1 MKLRIRRHGSL
12 TAAVAVLG
20 LGVAACG
27 GSSGSTT
34 AAASPSSATTSGSSG
49 SSGNKTIGLAIADQT
64 SLFYIAE
71 ADGVK
76 AAAKKAGYNVL
87 IESANDSGTTQVN
100 QVNTLVNQHVAAMV
114 YTPTDS
120 SSATAGV
127 LAANRANIP
136 VVGVDE
142 RPPASERSVAKEV
155 TYIASDSVAAADQ
168 LCTWMAQQIHG
179 QGNIAIIEGVLG
191 VTAQVE
197 RSQGCAEALKNFPN
211 IHVVAQQAANWM
223 EDQAYSTASN
233 IFTGH
238 PGLKAVFA
246 ESDAMALGTAR
257 AVQATHYP
265 QPVIVSIDGFPSEIK
280 GIASHQVSATE
291 AQQPFHMGE
300 LAVEDAIKAI
310 NGHAADVPAVQFQK
324 TYLIT
329 QANVDQWTNVPADS
343 PKALYGPL
351 GV

>member
-1 MKLRIRRHGSL
+1 MAMRFGRRGTL
-12 TAAVAVLG
+12 AAGVVALS

-27 GSSGSTT
+27 GGTSSS
-34 AAASPSSATTSGSSG
+34 ASSSSATKASGAAT
-49 SSGNKTIGLAIADQT
+49 SGNKTIGLAIADQT

-76 AAAKKAGYNVL
+76 AAAQKAGYNVL
-87 IESANDSGTTQVN
+87 LESANDSGTTQVN
-100 QVNTLVNQHVAAMV
+100 QVNDLVNHHVAALI
-114 YTPTDS
+114 YTPTDA

-197 RSQGCAEALKNFPN
+197 RSQGCAEALKNYPN

-223 EDQAYSTASN
+223 EDQAYSVASN

-280 GIASHQVSATE
+280 AIADHQVSATE

-300 LAVEDAIKAI
+300 LAVQNAIQAI
-310 NGHAADVPAVQFQK
+310 NGDTSGIPSVQFQK
-324 TYLIT
+324 TILIT
-329 QANVDQWTNVPADS
+329 QSNVSQWTNVPADS
-343 PKALYGPL
+343 SKNLYGPL